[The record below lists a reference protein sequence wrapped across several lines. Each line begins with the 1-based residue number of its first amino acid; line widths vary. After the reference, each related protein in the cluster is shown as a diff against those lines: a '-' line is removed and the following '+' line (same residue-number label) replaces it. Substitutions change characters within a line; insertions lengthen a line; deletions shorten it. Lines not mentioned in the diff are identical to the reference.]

1 MYNFY
6 RTPFLLIN
14 TDFRYQN
21 CRAKGL
27 CHLHCFSVAISLLPF
42 SLLPFLFLAS
52 PGPRSIWIQLQSVV
66 VILLQN
72 LLFWNVDPLTEFSRS
87 SLTLDWVKS
96 FLHCLK
102 LIFNAKKVHYEI
114 CTMYKP
120 VKKQKFKSSKKCFE
134 SCKVFIVYYFRKK
147 LILIEQLMYS
157 DINLIV

>member
-87 SLTLDWVKS
+87 SLTLDWVKL

-102 LIFNAKKVHYEI
+102 LIFSAKKVHYEI
-114 CTMYKP
+114 CTMYKL
-120 VKKQKFKSSKKCFE
+120 VKSKNLNHLKNVLNLV
-134 SCKVFIVYYFRKK
+134 KYLLFITFAK
-147 LILIEQLMYS
+147 
-157 DINLIV
+157 N